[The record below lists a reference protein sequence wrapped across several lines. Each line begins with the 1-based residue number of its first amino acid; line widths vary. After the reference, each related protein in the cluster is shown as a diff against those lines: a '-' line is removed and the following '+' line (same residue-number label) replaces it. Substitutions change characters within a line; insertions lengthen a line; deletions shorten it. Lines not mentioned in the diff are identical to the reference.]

1 MTSLDDYEEALTRL
15 EITLEILEDKIKNI
29 GNDCIDKDSVLY
41 SEMKEKLDSHKK
53 GFNNYTRIISRIAL
67 GNEK

>member
-1 MTSLDDYEEALTRL
+1 MTNLEDYENALTRL
-15 EITLEILEDKIKNI
+15 EISLELLEDKIKNI

-53 GFNNYTRIISRIAL
+53 GFNNYISIISRMAL
-67 GNEK
+67 GNDK